1 MSQRIQ
7 KVNYFPLNILDTR
20 KNYSLSVHA
29 GINLKSLGPN
39 SKAAIREVVQSAQ
52 HLKLPVNMK
61 ARAVVEFDRSFSS
74 QLLF

>member
-20 KNYSLSVHA
+20 KNYSLSVHV